1 MVVGEGAGGDPGAEQ
16 QSAGDEP
23 PAWFRA
29 YVEQTDKRFEGL
41 AAKLRGPAASPAAEP
56 AATSAPQGQDV
67 SAIVAAAM
75 QYGEL
80 RSGLSESARGKLDS
94 LQEQGLSYA
103 QLTAVAEALRSVRA
117 PANGS
122 PVPPP
127 GRAANAAPNSIAP
140 QIQSIS
146 ELRALRAK
154 NPDVYKAWIQ
164 DPSNDIGKLANR

>member
-1 MVVGEGAGGDPGAEQ
+1 MVVGEGVGGDPGAEQ
-16 QSAGDEP
+16 QPAGEEP

-41 AAKLRGPAASPAAEP
+41 ASKLRGAAASPTAEP
-56 AATSAPQGQDV
+56 GATPAPQGQDV
-67 SAIVAAAM
+67 SSIVAAAM

-94 LQEQGLSYA
+94 LQQQGLSYA
-103 QLTAVAEALRSVRA
+103 QLTAVAEALRTVRA
-117 PANGS
+117 PANGG
-122 PVPPP
+122 PQPPP

-140 QIQSIS
+140 GIRTVS

-154 NPDVYKAWIQ
+154 NPDAYQAWIG
-164 DPSNDIGKLANR
+164 DPGNDIGKLANR

>member
-29 YVEQTDKRFEGL
+29 YTEQVDKRFEGL
-41 AAKLRGPAASPAAEP
+41 AAKLRGPAASPTAEP

-67 SAIVAAAM
+67 SSIVAAAM
-75 QYGEL
+75 QYAEL

-94 LQEQGLSYA
+94 LQEQGLSYT
-103 QLTAVAEALRSVRA
+103 QLSAVAETLRTVRA
-117 PANGS
+117 PANG
-122 PVPPP
+122 VAQPPP

-140 QIQSIS
+140 QIQTIS

-154 NPDVYKAWIQ
+154 SADAYKAWLS
-164 DPSNDIGKLANR
+164 DPANDIGKLANR

>member
-1 MVVGEGAGGDPGAEQ
+1 MVVGEGVGGDPGAEQ

-29 YVEQTDKRFEGL
+29 YTEQVDKRFEGL
-41 AAKLRGPAASPAAEP
+41 AAKLRGPAASPTAEP

-67 SAIVAAAM
+67 SSIVAAAM
-75 QYGEL
+75 QYAEL

-94 LQEQGLSYA
+94 LQEQGLSYT
-103 QLTAVAEALRSVRA
+103 QLSAVAETLRTVRA
-117 PANGS
+117 PANG
-122 PVPPP
+122 VAQPPP

-140 QIQSIS
+140 QIQTIS

-154 NPDVYKAWIQ
+154 SADAYKAWLS
-164 DPSNDIGKLANR
+164 DPANDIGKLANR

>member
-1 MVVGEGAGGDPGAEQ
+1 MVVGEGVGGDPGAEQ

-23 PAWFRA
+23 PAWFRS

-41 AAKLRGPAASPAAEP
+41 AAKLRGSAASPDAEP

-67 SAIVAAAM
+67 SSIVAAAM
-75 QYGEL
+75 QYAEL
-80 RSGLSESARGKLDS
+80 KSGLSESARGKLDS

-103 QLTAVAEALRSVRA
+103 QLAAVAEALRTVRA

-140 QIQSIS
+140 QIQTIS

-154 NPDVYKAWIQ
+154 SADAYKAWLS
-164 DPSNDIGKLANR
+164 DPANDIGKLANR

>member
-1 MVVGEGAGGDPGAEQ
+1 MVVGEGVGGDPGAEQ

-29 YVEQTDKRFEGL
+29 YTEQVDKRFEGI

-67 SAIVAAAM
+67 SSLVAAAM

-80 RSGLSESARGKLDS
+80 KSGLSESARSKLDS

-103 QLTAVAEALRSVRA
+103 QLTAVAEALRTVRA

-140 QIQSIS
+140 QIQTIS

-154 NPDVYKAWIQ
+154 SADAYKAWLS
-164 DPSNDIGKLANR
+164 DPANDIGKLANR

>member
-23 PAWFRA
+23 PAWFRS

-56 AATSAPQGQDV
+56 TATSAPQGQDV
-67 SAIVAAAM
+67 SSIVAAAM
-75 QYGEL
+75 QYAEL
-80 RSGLSESARGKLDS
+80 KSGLSESARGKLDS

-103 QLTAVAEALRSVRA
+103 QLAAVAEALRTVRA

-140 QIQSIS
+140 QIQTIS
-146 ELRALRAK
+146 ELRALRARSA
-154 NPDVYKAWIQ
+154 DAYKAWLS
-164 DPSNDIGKLANR
+164 DPANDIGKLVNR